1 MIANEQFL
9 VQRFAEALQKYNSN
23 GDNAHRKYWAGVT
36 DTYQNLLNEAFPA
49 YPGIPGWA
57 DPGTV
62 GWFVLNEGMSYDAA
76 LNAASQEGELFE
88 QDQANY
94 HAEIDPETRYWAAAA
109 TYAERNSITDE
120 DEW

>member
-36 DTYQNLLNEAFPA
+36 DTYQNLLNESFD
-49 YPGIPGWA
+49 GWCL
-57 DPGTV
+57 PGTV
-62 GWFVLNEGMSYDAA
+62 GYFILYEGMTYDAA
-76 LNAASQEGELFE
+76 ISAWEKENQSFA

-94 HAEIDPETRYWAAAA
+94 HAEIDPEDKYWAAAA